1 MLWKMIKIEKI
12 SFAATKIQN
21 KFSICIFAINNKAL
35 WKIIYFIKQK
45 SHINRKDLFKREAL
59 NNHAL
64 FAVAYIEFL
73 DYFMLAFT
81 LSAFDFV
88 DFLKFQ
94 FKKPRKTLR
103 KVEKIVKLDFFW
115 IKVFFQHFKRFSFK
129 ELAVVGTKLKKN
141 SEENDKKSIKLSKT
155 SPHVPVQALFSKNK
169 I

>member
-21 KFSICIFAINNKAL
+21 KFFICIFAINNKAF

-88 DFLKFQ
+88 DFLKF
-94 FKKPRKTLR
+94 
-103 KVEKIVKLDFFW
+103 
-115 IKVFFQHFKRFSFK
+115 
-129 ELAVVGTKLKKN
+129 
-141 SEENDKKSIKLSKT
+141 
-155 SPHVPVQALFSKNK
+155 
-169 I
+169 